1 MCNLATL
8 VAKIIMTP
16 ERFQKIKNIL
26 NKRQP
31 DLTVVMDNVHKPH
44 NLAAIIRS
52 CDSVGIGDIYC
63 VSKHENIGVNLKPA
77 SGANH
82 WVNLHIQA
90 SIQSTI
96 LTLKKKSF
104 SIYAANNSTSAMD
117 FRKIDY
123 TKPTAIV
130 LGAELDGQSQETLE
144 NVDGEINVPMQGM
157 VESLNVSVATA
168 VILFEAQ
175 RQRLKAGMYESS
187 RLKKDVFE
195 KRLFEYAYPDVAKI
209 LNAKG
214 EPYPKLDDEGQIIH

>member
-1 MCNLATL
+1 
-8 VAKIIMTP
+8 MTP

-26 NKRQP
+26 INRQP

-144 NVDGEINVPMQGM
+144 NVDGEINRVGFGM
-157 VESLNVSVATA
+157 VKIVIRTEWHTAIGSNNQTTDFSIHSVKNLVNEHNLVAA
-168 VILFEAQ
+168 V
-175 RQRLKAGMYESS
+175 
-187 RLKKDVFE
+187 
-195 KRLFEYAYPDVAKI
+195 
-209 LNAKG
+209 
-214 EPYPKLDDEGQIIH
+214 